1 MPPVNYFDY
10 FSPLADSTE
19 IIDRLDKIAWLF
31 VVILLLTDI
40 ILFSLLMFQSAIH
53 KPKQFFTA
61 PLTKYVFNYVSKLST
76 TVWKKLV
83 SHIMVYHIHINN
95 VSLSFWN
102 LLWLNAIVLCGE
114 ILFFII
120 NV

>member
-1 MPPVNYFDY
+1 METLLIKVELSDFEFNGATLITPETFWDKKKKKQENQMPPVNYFDY

-19 IIDRLDKIAWLF
+19 SIDRLDKIAWLF

-61 PLTKYVFNYVSKLST
+61 PLTKYVCNYVSK
-76 TVWKKLV
+76 
-83 SHIMVYHIHINN
+83 I
-95 VSLSFWN
+95 
-102 LLWLNAIVLCGE
+102 
-114 ILFFII
+114 
-120 NV
+120 